1 MQTLLN
7 YLLPIAIGIIMFG
20 IGMGLKAKDFKRVFV
35 APKAILFG
43 LFGQLVLMPLIGF
56 GIAFAFQLDPIY
68 QLGIV
73 LIAACPG
80 GTSSRSEER
89 RVGKSVDHGGR
100 RIVRAKTRRA
110 G

>member
-35 APKAILFG
+35 APKAVLFG
-43 LFGQLVLMPLIGF
+43 LFGQLVLMQMNGF
-56 GIAFAFQLDPIY
+56 EIAFAFQLDPIQ

-73 LIAACPG
+73 LMLAFPG
-80 GTSSRSEER
+80 APVSNIVMLRSHA
-89 RVGKSVDHGGR
+89 RVSLSV
-100 RIVRAKTRRA
+100 
-110 G
+110 